1 MAVRGEPALTATLVV
16 QRGEVACAATHGALL
31 AAGGGDGALRLWR
44 WRRGAGWLAAGEAR
58 AHRYGVTAVQFAHS
72 GVLLATAGVDGA
84 ARAWTVRGTLLARR
98 VLAAPGAAAARA
110 VHWATGE
117 CLCVGHD
124 DGALRVW
131 AVRAGALLAHVRAHE
146 GALHAVVAP
155 AGAALLLTACT
166 EGVLKV
172 YDFEGE
178 YFGSSTLSEAITWLV
193 CLKIFSNQRIYLM
206 LVRSYSELS
215 SSGSEGGPGPAPLLW
230 EDGAHDLGALC
241 GASWARGAATG
252 GHDARVRVWRVRG
265 AGRARRV
272 KAAGTLAGHTAAV
285 TALSWARGVLAS
297 ASLDR
302 TARLWTPDTSACL
315 CVLHAH
321 ARYLTCVAL
330 ADDLKYIVTG
340 SNDRSIRT
348 WSLDSFS
355 LDDDLE
361 PTCTPLDHFGLGD
374 LEGIGPVDD
383 EAAVGGAES
392 TPGTLLEPQRVHCTL
407 HAAAVNCVVA
417 SGNRLA
423 TACSDGRVRVF
434 GWQAADAALVLQH
447 ELLAHTYPALA
458 VDFDAHGAVLLS
470 AGLDGCA
477 RLWDVESGCAL
488 AALSAAGLG
497 AADGGGGGGVRGARC
512 SPLLLLLAS
521 DDGVAA
527 VWGVDPVTPDPLHVY
542 EALSAAATCCAW
554 ARGAR
559 ACACGGAAGELQLLA
574 APPSSAVLA
583 SRTDAHDLG
592 VLSCDFNHSVE
603 RRDENEGSESYLLAT
618 GGQDAQVKLWWAF
631 VDADGGQLTEAH
643 SLAAHEGAVQCVRWG
658 SAGNML
664 ATGGNDRWAR
674 VWGVEVNKDQLEVRA
689 LFAVP
694 TDVGGAL
701 AVCLFGDSSAP
712 CLAVG
717 SQSGSLTLWQL
728 PADTELDGT
737 EGAETRVWGTPGVVR
752 WLREYVTRPPGSSV
766 SEVEEAWLLGTAQA
780 AVLSGAQLLDMP
792 LQELLL
798 VFTYGSED
806 EVTVKDDGK
815 DAILERLRDEILW
828 LRRDVLPDDL
838 ESAAPHAL
846 RCPLSHRVMR
856 EPARA
861 ADGFTYDRQ
870 SFLHWRIANGSDEL
884 VSPVTARRLLS
895 AAVAPNYGVRD
906 ALRRFLGWPQLQ
918 PQLTSDQDCDQ

>member
-1 MAVRGEPALTATLVV
+1 MALRGEPTLTATLVV
-16 QRGEVACAATHGALL
+16 QRGDVACAATCGALL

-44 WRRGAGWLAAGEAR
+44 WRSGTGWLAVGETR

-84 ARAWTVRGTLLARR
+84 ARVWAARGTLQTRR
-98 VLAAPGAAAARA
+98 VLAAPGVAAARA
-110 VHWATGE
+110 VRWATGE
-117 CLCVGHD
+117 RLCVGHD

-131 AVRAGALLAHVRAHE
+131 AVRTGVLLAHVRAHE
-146 GALHAVVAP
+146 GALHAVVAL

-178 YFGSSTLSEAITWLV
+178 YFSILL
-193 CLKIFSNQRIYLM
+193 Q
-206 LVRSYSELS
+206 LS
-215 SSGSEGGPGPAPLLW
+215 SAGAEGGTGPAPLLW

-241 GASWARGAATG
+241 GAGWARGAATG
-252 GHDARVRVWRVRG
+252 GHDARVRVWRVLG

-272 KAAGTLAGHTAAV
+272 AAAGTLSGHTAAV

-302 TARLWTPDTSACL
+302 TARLWTPDSGACL

-321 ARYLTCVAL
+321 ARYLTCIAL
-330 ADDLKYIVTG
+330 VDDLRYIVTG

-348 WSLDSFS
+348 WSLGSFS
-355 LDDDLE
+355 LDDDLD
-361 PTCTPLDHFGLGD
+361 PTCMPLDHFGLGD

-383 EAAVGGAES
+383 EAAAGGAES
-392 TPGTLLEPQRVHCTL
+392 TPGTVLEPQRVHRVL
-407 HAAAVNCVVA
+407 HPAAVNCVVA
-417 SGNRLA
+417 SGDRLA
-423 TACSDGRVRVF
+423 TACFSDGRVRVF
-434 GWQAADAALVLQH
+434 GWQTADGMLVLQH
-447 ELLAHTYPALA
+447 ELLAHAYPALA
-458 VDFDAHGAVLLS
+458 VDFDASGTVLLS
-470 AGLDGCA
+470 GGLDGCA

-488 AALSAAGLG
+488 AALSVAGLG
-497 AADGGGGGGVRGARC
+497 APDGGGGGGVRGARC

-542 EALSAAATCCAW
+542 PALSAAATCCAW

-559 ACACGGAAGELQLLA
+559 ACACGGAAGELLLLA
-574 APPSSAVLA
+574 APPRPAVLA
-583 SRTDAHDLG
+583 SCTDAHDLGELHSNNTRIQNYGAG
-592 VLSCDFNHSVE
+592 VLSCDFNPSVE
-603 RRDENEGSESYLLAT
+603 KRDEDEGSESYLLAT
-618 GGQDAQVKLWWAF
+618 GGQDALVKLWWAV
-631 VDADGGQLTEAH
+631 VDDNDGQLTEAH
-643 SLAAHEGAVQCVRWG
+643 SLAAHEGAVQCVRWS
-658 SAGNML
+658 SAGDVL

-674 VWGVEVNKDQLEVRA
+674 VWSVEVNKDQLEVRA

-701 AVCLFGDSSAP
+701 AVCLFGDSVAP
-712 CLAVG
+712 FLTVG

-728 PADTELDGT
+728 PTDTELDRT
-737 EGAETRVWGTPGVVR
+737 EGAEPRVWGTAGVTR
-752 WLREYVTRPPGSSV
+752 WLREYVTRPPGTFI
-766 SEVEEAWLLGTAQA
+766 SEAEETRLLDSARSA
-780 AVLSGAQLLDMP
+780 ALSGAELLDTP
-792 LQELLL
+792 LQELLQ

-806 EVTVKDDGK
+806 EETIKADGK

-828 LRRDVLPDDL
+828 LRRDALPDEL

-870 SFLHWRIANGSDEL
+870 SFLHWRLASGSEEL

-906 ALRRFLGWPQLQ
+906 ALRHFLSWPLLQ
-918 PQLTSDQDCDQ
+918 PQPTSDQHCDQ